1 VITDLVMP
9 RLNGIELTR
18 RIRQELPQTTIILMS
33 SYPEDA
39 YRLMASDSGADAFV
53 NKQVL
58 NSAADVMTFNR
69 MQVWGSEAG
78 GHGRAPPSSASL
90 RLTDPVPRR
99 GSSSWRLA
107 FACPGRQL
115 RATETRGG
123 GRPRS
128 VRSSSGPV
136 AGLPRVWQSAWQSR
150 AFAICRNYR
159 VKQLLV
165 PGHRT
170 PFPVR
175 RAARHSCDR
184 STRPPV
190 LSLRKDHC
198 DQYCRYSSPGGAV
211 GASPATWAVGVGL
224 GRWRVA

>member
-1 VITDLVMP
+1 MP

-90 RLTDPVPRR
+90 LLTDPVPRR

-115 RATETRGG
+115 RAT
-123 GRPRS
+123 
-128 VRSSSGPV
+128 
-136 AGLPRVWQSAWQSR
+136 APRVSASSL
-150 AFAICRNYR
+150 YR
-159 VKQLLV
+159 CCGKALIGYGTRIDRD
-165 PGHRT
+165 PRDEPDDMGYREG
-170 PFPVR
+170 R
-175 RAARHSCDR
+175 CAR
-184 STRPPV
+184 
-190 LSLRKDHC
+190 
-198 DQYCRYSSPGGAV
+198 
-211 GASPATWAVGVGL
+211 SPA
-224 GRWRVA
+224 